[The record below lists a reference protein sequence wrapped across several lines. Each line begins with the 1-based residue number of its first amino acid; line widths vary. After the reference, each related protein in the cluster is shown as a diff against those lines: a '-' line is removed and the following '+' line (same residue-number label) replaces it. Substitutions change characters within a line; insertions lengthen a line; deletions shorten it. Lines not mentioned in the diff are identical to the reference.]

1 MNKCHVCKRAK
12 CKWVDVKISSAV
24 TIERLEEIINH
35 NLSYINMVFGGH
47 QGSVYAEERMYDQ
60 LSPYQIELEKR
71 KK

>member
-1 MNKCHVCKRAK
+1 M
-12 CKWVDVKISSAV
+12 KISSAV

-60 LSPYQIELEKR
+60 LSPYQIELDKR